1 MQLGAAR
8 VPYGGAYTRSERWDH
23 CNTDRLPQHLHGHS
37 RSVPERGQGDWF
49 GGAHLVRHGYLNVSY
64 KRPAPIVEE
73 ATLRAR
79 IVDITDRKTL
89 VACSIYAE
97 DKECAQAELLAI
109 RVPPEWLLPPS

>member
-49 GGAHLVRHGYLNVSY
+49 GGAHLVRHRLPERVVQTPRSHRRRGHVARSNCGHHRPKDLGRLLNYS
-64 KRPAPIVEE
+64 
-73 ATLRAR
+73 
-79 IVDITDRKTL
+79 
-89 VACSIYAE
+89 E
-97 DKECAQAELLAI
+97 DKEYAQAELLAI
-109 RVPPEWLLPPS
+109 RVPPGWLLPPS